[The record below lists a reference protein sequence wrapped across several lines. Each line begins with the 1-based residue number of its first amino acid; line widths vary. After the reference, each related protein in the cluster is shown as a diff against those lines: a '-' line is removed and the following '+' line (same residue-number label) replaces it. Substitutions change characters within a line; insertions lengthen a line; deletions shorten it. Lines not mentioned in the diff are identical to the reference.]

1 MKTFA
6 SRALTVVLVVAGL
19 MPGSANLRAQSN
31 SAAEEEVLKVE
42 SRRLQAIKDSDV
54 ATLEK
59 IFAPEFTFVS
69 AVGEFHT
76 LAELLSDI
84 RSGKLKYTTQ
94 QHSDIHVRVY
104 ENSAILTGRSGSR
117 YIMDGKPGGDPRS
130 YLNVYIKRD
139 GEWRLV
145 ARQETVMKKE

>member
-1 MKTFA
+1 MKQFA
-6 SRALTVVLVVAGL
+6 CRTLLAILVLAG
-19 MPGSANLRAQSN
+19 MIAGRTNLRAQSN

-54 ATLEK
+54 ATLET

-84 RSGKLKYTTQ
+84 RTGKLKYTSQ
-94 QHSDIHVRVY
+94 QHSDVHVRVY
-104 ENSAILTGRSGSR
+104 GDSAILTGRSGSR
-117 YIMDGKPGGDPRS
+117 YVLDGKPGGDPRS

-139 GEWRLV
+139 GQWRLV